1 MGIMTRILRI
11 WKADIHGVMDRLED
25 QDLLLKQYLREME
38 NSLQQKEA
46 RIKQLVKSQRHIQAD
61 LTTRTQEIGKLEND
75 LTLALRKDNDNI
87 AKLLIRKQMVQ
98 QKHCEHLQRQRESL
112 LAEHKQLG
120 ELLDEQHL
128 RFEILKVKASNFY
141 GRNEQNKA
149 CDANGLLHETVG
161 ASNIAEDEIEIE
173 LIRRKE
179 QLIHNGGTA

>member
-1 MGIMTRILRI
+1 MGIKARILRI

-46 RIKQLVKSQRHIQAD
+46 RIQQLAESKRLIQAD

-75 LTLALRKDNDNI
+75 LTLALRKENDKI
-87 AKLLIRKQMVQ
+87 AKLLIRKQLVQ
-98 QKHCEHLQRQRESL
+98 QKHCEHLQRQHESL
-112 LAEHKQLG
+112 LEEHKQLS

-128 RFEILKVKASNFY
+128 RYEILKVKASTY
-141 GRNEQNKA
+141 YARNEQNRA
-149 CDANGLLHETVG
+149 YEANGFCTDTVG
-161 ASNIAEDEIEIE
+161 FSKINEDEIEIE

-179 QLIHNGGTA
+179 QLVNNGGSA